1 MKVLVA
7 CEESQ
12 EVTAA
17 FIALGHDVMSCDLY
31 PGAKGLPHYQGDV
44 MDIINEGWDL
54 MIAHPPCTF
63 ISNAGAVHL
72 FPRKVL
78 SFPRYALGMDGKKF
92 FMQNPTPSSIFNLP
106 PHTQTIQPYQFGHPY
121 KKRTLLWLKG
131 LPDLIPTND
140 LGDGQSTK
148 IPGNWYNKGGKERQ
162 KQRSRTFPERERI
175 HYMTP
180 GPDRQKMRSRTYP
193 GIAKAFAE
201 QWGGA

>member
-92 FMQNPTPSSIFNLP
+92 FMQLYNAPIDKIAIENPTPSSIFNLP

-148 IPGNWYNKGGKERQ
+148 VAGNWYNKGGKERQ
-162 KQRSRTFPERERI
+162 KQRSRTFP
-175 HYMTP
+175 
-180 GPDRQKMRSRTYP
+180 
-193 GIAKAFAE
+193 GIAQAMAE